1 MQSYDVLLQLCCR
14 MGRHAVEA
22 LNRTVLTF
30 QQCTRECREAPEPAW
45 GSSTGSLWHV
55 MGALWYL
62 SVWVRCRG
70 VVSSAA
76 CLRCVG
82 PGQRLH
88 GDGEASD
95 ERDPAGSPRSQGRR
109 ARRHQRHDA
118 TGRPDETLDGTLLA
132 ATLHAE
138 RFLVVSLDG
147 GRAHALHGKP
157 RSRNARPRPSREC
170 HAGARARRYVANRTR
185 C

>member
-1 MQSYDVLLQLCCR
+1 VQSYDALLQLCCR

-70 VVSSAA
+70 LVSSAA
-76 CLRCVG
+76 CAV
-82 PGQRLH
+82 
-88 GDGEASD
+88 SV
-95 ERDPAGSPRSQGRR
+95 QGNGCMVM
-109 ARRHQRHDA
+109 AKLA
-118 TGRPDETLDGTLLA
+118 TNETLRAHLARKGGVRAVINAMTLQVDRTKPLTA
-132 ATLHAE
+132 
-138 RFLVVSLDG
+138 RYSPPRCMPSVSWWFLDG